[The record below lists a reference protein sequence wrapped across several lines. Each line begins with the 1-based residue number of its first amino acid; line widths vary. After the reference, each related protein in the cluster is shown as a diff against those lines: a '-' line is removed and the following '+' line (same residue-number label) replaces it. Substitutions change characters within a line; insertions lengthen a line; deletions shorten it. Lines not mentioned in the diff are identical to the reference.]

1 MKLIS
6 IGIKKLFGQ
15 FDYTIKL
22 DQKENIT
29 IITGPNGYGKSTILN
44 IIWNVFSN
52 DFSYLLK
59 VKFDQID
66 FETDNDQSISIIRHR
81 ENNKVETLVWDY
93 VAEAEDDTFYP
104 RKPEAVFK
112 IIFTNSR
119 KKTESL
125 FIDDETNIGQDTK
138 IFSVLQSLSI
148 YFIEDQ
154 RLLQNIVPT
163 RDGLSKRDGSI
174 KRDGK
179 PVAIDTIKI
188 LSHDLCKILTEKQNE
203 EKKLIDELEPS
214 LAKRF
219 KEYKTILSPFE
230 YQERFQKLSQK
241 YKKLQEYGIYYNDL
255 ESTEYEG
262 DDRRF
267 FSLNLEDWE
276 KKTSV
281 YDDLL
286 VKLDLFVELLGN
298 KGLANK
304 KINIGAEEGFF
315 FTTEDGKELDLAAL
329 SSGEQHETILLYE
342 LIFKAR
348 PNSLVLIDEPETS
361 MHVAWQ
367 YEFIPD
373 LKKIIDVNPLLFFI
387 ATHSP
392 DIIND
397 QDPIDL
403 YELIHGESEDE

>member
-6 IGIKKLFGQ
+6 IDIKKLFGQ

-22 DQKENIT
+22 NQKEHIT

-44 IIWNVFSN
+44 IIWNVFNN

-59 VKFDQID
+59 VKFDQIV
-66 FETDNDQSISIIRHR
+66 FWMDNDQSISIIRR
-81 ENNKVETLVWDY
+81 MESISLADQNGNLIVTADGGFLTTEPRVALELTFIENGQE
-93 VAEAEDDTFYP
+93 
-104 RKPEAVFK
+104 
-112 IIFTNSR
+112 
-119 KKTESL
+119 TESHVL
-125 FIDDETNIGQDTK
+125 NGATSVGQDTK
-138 IFSVLQSLSI
+138 IFSALQI
-148 YFIEDQ
+148 FGVYFIKDQ
-154 RLLQNIVPT
+154 RLVQNIVPT
-163 RDGLSKRDGSI
+163 ADGLFKHDGSI
-174 KRDGK
+174 RRDGE
-179 PVAIDTIKI
+179 PVAMDTIKI

-203 EKKLIDELEPS
+203 EKKLIDELTPS
-214 LAKRF
+214 LTKRF
-219 KEYKTILSPFE
+219 KDYKTILSLSE

-241 YKKLQEYGIYYNDL
+241 YKKLQEYGVYHNDL

-267 FSLNLEDWE
+267 FSLNLEDWG

-281 YDDLL
+281 YNDLL
-286 VKLDLFVELLGN
+286 MKLDLFVELLGD

-304 KINIGAEEGFF
+304 KITINADRGFF
-315 FTTEDGKELDLAAL
+315 FVTEKNEEIDLAAL

-373 LKKIIDVNPLLFFI
+373 LKKIINVNPLLFLI

-397 QDPIDL
+397 QDPLDL
-403 YELIHGESEDE
+403 YELMHGESDDE

>member
-1 MKLIS
+1 LIS

-22 DQKENIT
+22 NQKENIT

-44 IIWNVFSN
+44 IIWNVFNN

-59 VKFDQID
+59 VKFDQIV
-66 FETDNDQSISIIRHR
+66 FEIDNNQSISIVRHM
-81 ENNKVETLVWDY
+81 ENSILEL
-93 VAEAEDDTFYP
+93 
-104 RKPEAVFK
+104 
-112 IIFTNSR
+112 IFIEGGQ
-119 KKTESL
+119 KTES
-125 FIDDETNIGQDTK
+125 FFSDGKTSTRQDAK
-138 IFSVLQSLSI
+138 LLSVLQSLSV

-154 RLLQNIVPT
+154 RLVQNIVPT
-163 RDGLSKRDGSI
+163 MDGLFKFDGSL
-174 KRDGK
+174 KLDGE
-179 PVAIDTIKI
+179 PVAIDTVK
-188 LSHDLCKILTEKQNE
+188 LFSHDLYKILTGKQNE
-203 EKKLIDELEPS
+203 EKQLIDELTPS

-219 KEYKTILSPFE
+219 KDYKTILSLSE

-276 KKTSV
+276 KKTSI
-281 YDDLL
+281 YDELL
-286 VKLDLFVELLGN
+286 VKLDLFVKLLGN

-304 KINIGAEEGFF
+304 KINVNTARGFF
-315 FTTEDGKELDLAAL
+315 FTTENDEELDLTAL

-373 LKKIIDVNPLLFFI
+373 LKKIIGVNPLLFFI

-403 YELIHGESEDE
+403 YELVHGESEDE

>member
-6 IGIKKLFGQ
+6 IGITKLFGQ

-22 DQKENIT
+22 NQKENIT

-44 IIWNVFSN
+44 IIWNVFKT
-52 DFSYLLK
+52 DFSYILK
-59 VKFDQID
+59 LKFDQIV
-66 FETDNDQSISIIRHR
+66 FWIDNNQSISIIRHR
-81 ENNKVETLVWDY
+81 ESSKVKTL
-93 VAEAEDDTFYP
+93 AEDHIVTQTGAFLVTQP
-104 RKPEAVFK
+104 RDVLNL
-112 IIFTNSR
+112 IFIDGD
-119 KKTESL
+119 KEVESFFL
-125 FIDDETNIGQDTK
+125 DDETNIGQKTK
-138 IFSVLQSLSI
+138 IFSALRSLSV
-148 YFIEDQ
+148 YFIKDQ
-154 RLLQNIVPT
+154 RLVQNIIPT

-179 PVAIDTIKI
+179 PVAMDTIKI
-188 LSHDLCKILTEKQNE
+188 LSHDLREILTEKQNE
-203 EKKLIDELEPS
+203 EKKLIDELSPS
-214 LAKRF
+214 LTKRF
-219 KEYKTILSPFE
+219 KDYKTILSLSE
-230 YQERFQKLSQK
+230 YQERFKKLSQK

-281 YDDLL
+281 YNDLL
-286 VKLDLFVELLGN
+286 AKLDLFVEILGN

-304 KINIGAEEGFF
+304 KINVNATRGFF
-315 FTTEDGKELDLAAL
+315 FTAGKNEELDLTAL